1 MNFRRADAMKL
12 RKRIATITCAF
23 KGHVPEKWE
32 RGFSRV
38 NGKRKKAAPKRVFFT
53 RCGRCGVRL

>member
-1 MNFRRADAMKL
+1 MRLVKKL
-12 RKRIATITCAF
+12 RSLVCVF

-32 RGFSRV
+32 RSFSRV
-38 NGKRKKAAPKRVFFT
+38 NGKRKKAAPKRIFFT

>member
-1 MNFRRADAMKL
+1 MKL